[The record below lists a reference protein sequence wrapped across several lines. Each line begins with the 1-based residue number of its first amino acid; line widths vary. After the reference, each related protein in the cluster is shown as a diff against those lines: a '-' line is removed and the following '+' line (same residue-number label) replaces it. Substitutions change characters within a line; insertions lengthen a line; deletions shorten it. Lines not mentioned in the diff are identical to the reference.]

1 MDVKQNSEFE
11 EEEEKATNLVK
22 SASKN
27 LKDVKKKVLRKEK
40 EAEKNLEKVK
50 TDGLEEIKKAKLK
63 VKSASAYKT
72 ALNLKKRSLG
82 LAPEPEKVGF
92 FHQYWH
98 MFWDQSITK
107 LKLFVSSN
115 PLVNNCDF
123 ARFCINFCFLKL
135 FLISQRPSCCPQSI
149 FTM

>member
-1 MDVKQNSEFE
+1 MLELAQFGGKKLSQISLCAISQLNSTKAKESFSKMDVEQNSEFE

-63 VKSASAYKT
+63 LKSASAYKT

-92 FHQYWH
+92 FH
-98 MFWDQSITK
+98 
-107 LKLFVSSN
+107 
-115 PLVNNCDF
+115 
-123 ARFCINFCFLKL
+123 
-135 FLISQRPSCCPQSI
+135 
-149 FTM
+149 